1 VNYPFNLIFLGNRNR
16 VIQGLLTSGLV
27 LSVYDF
33 THTHVTVPSV
43 WFDCVY
49 DGFISFLEVVS

>member
-33 THTHVTVPSV
+33 THTHTSLSHLYGLIVFMMVL
-43 WFDCVY
+43 
-49 DGFISFLEVVS
+49 FLFWK